1 MHFVHIEMSKQT
13 ILTAVFVLLS
23 VTFHCATAAT
33 GVKKGVKIESRFTPQ
48 VRKGGHVYQQR
59 IDSKSRTFYI
69 DGEAYFCYD
78 GIYYRHVQGK
88 GYEEILMPEN
98 VVVQDLPYG
107 ARRTY
112 VNGYSYYNADGMW
125 FQPISN
131 GFLIVSRPRTS
142 NAAYNPIPAKTYKA
156 TFGY

>member
-1 MHFVHIEMSKQT
+1 MFTVCSSDAI
-13 ILTAVFVLLS
+13 
-23 VTFHCATAAT
+23 AAT
-33 GVKKGVKIESRFTPQ
+33 NSKTVKTEAQFTPQ
-48 VRKGGHVYQQR
+48 VKRAGHTYVQK

-69 DGEAYFCYD
+69 DDVAYFCYN
-78 GIYYRHVQGK
+78 GVYYQHVKGK
-88 GYEEILMPEN
+88 GYQEILMPEN

-125 FQPISN
+125 FQPTKV
-131 GFLIVSRPRTS
+131 GFLIVSQPRTS
-142 NAAYNPIPAKTYKA
+142 NAAYAPIPGKVFQA